1 MKKILYIA
9 LLLAILFSLSPVA
22 FSPAQAQQED
32 PSTGP
37 GETLDTVLARA
48 TAKSF
53 LVTLMRPEL
62 SSLMKFYLL
71 DSVDANEIVTA
82 LEDNPVTGFE
92 ITNSEWVS
100 DVTYQ
105 VKATLQPGNRSIAV
119 YTGKYNGRWRI
130 EGVDLPLAAGTAAP
144 ASVSLGAGEVTTTT
158 AGPAVSPVSDNG
170 TGRLV
175 FQTHSGGDIYIINA
189 DGTGLRRITNGIDP
203 QLSPDGTKITFTRW
217 EPRYELFTINV
228 DGSNEQAWT
237 HGWRE
242 MKSPTWSAD
251 GSKITFSYQSGGR
264 LEGERKRVNLTE
276 AYLKGDTP
284 RIPPE
289 AIDFERVTLDGQ
301 EYLYYYLPADA
312 HWYLKQIDLNTKQLI
327 DLITERHSYG
337 PSGHPSQPHQVI
349 YKGNTGIAIHDA
361 EASADQPITN
371 DHRDHT
377 PVISPDG
384 SKIAVSYWQDGHWE
398 VHTMNIDGS
407 NRQRLTKTP
416 ITAIADKTRLISE
429 EVMGKQRFV
438 APANDL
444 QWNHAAPTWSPDGS
458 KIAFVTDRGHDDGSW
473 EIWIMNADGSDQRPM
488 FPGGTLDGITLNYAG
503 VDERMLSWR

>member
-1 MKKILYIA
+1 MKRIVLLA
-9 LLLAILFSLSPVA
+9 LLLAIVFSLSSAA
-22 FSPAQAQQED
+22 FSPTQAQQED
-32 PSTGP
+32 PSTRS
-37 GETLDTVLARA
+37 GETLNTVLARA

-62 SSLMKFYLL
+62 SSVMKFYLL

-82 LEDNPVTGFE
+82 LEDNPVTDFE
-92 ITNSEWVS
+92 ITGAEWVS

-105 VKATLQPGNRSIAV
+105 VKATLQPGNRPIAV
-119 YTGKYNGRWRI
+119 YTGKYKGRWRV
-130 EGVDLPLAAGTAAP
+130 EGVDLPLTAGAAP
-144 ASVSLGAGEVTTTT
+144 APVSTGTGEATTVT
-158 AGPAVSPVSDNG
+158 ASAKVSPVSNNG
-170 TGRLV
+170 SGQLV
-175 FQTHSGGDIYIINA
+175 FQTQSGGDIYLINA
-189 DGTGLRRITNGIDP
+189 DGTGLRRITHGLDP
-203 QLSPDGTKITFTRW
+203 QLSPDGARIAFTRW

-251 GSKITFSYQSGGR
+251 GSKLTFSYQSGGR
-264 LEGERKRVNLTE
+264 LVGERKRVNLTE
-276 AYLKGDTP
+276 AFLKGDTP
-284 RIPPE
+284 RIPAE
-289 AIDFERVTLDGQ
+289 AVGFEKVTLDGQ
-301 EYLYYYLPADA
+301 EYLYYYLPPDA
-312 HWYLKQIDLNTKQLI
+312 HWYLEQIELNTRQLT
-327 DLITERHSYG
+327 DLTTERHSYG
-337 PSGHPSQPHQVI
+337 PTGHPSQANQLI
-349 YKGNTGIAIHDA
+349 YRGNNGIALHNS
-361 EASADQPITN
+361 ETSTDQPITY

-416 ITAIADKTRLISE
+416 LTAIANKTRLISE

-458 KIAFVTDRGHDDGSW
+458 KIAFVTDRTGKW

-488 FPGGTLDGITLNYAG
+488 FSEGTLDGLTLNYAG

>member
-1 MKKILYIA
+1 MKRLVVLA
-9 LLLAILFSLSPVA
+9 LLLAIVFSLSSGA
-22 FSPAQAQQED
+22 FSPTQAQQED
-32 PSTGP
+32 
-37 GETLDTVLARA
+37 LNTVLAKS
-48 TAKSF
+48 TVKSF

-62 SSLMKFYLL
+62 SSVMKFYLL
-71 DSVDANEIVTA
+71 DSVDANEIVSA
-82 LEDNPVTGFE
+82 LEDNPVTDFE
-92 ITNSEWVS
+92 ITGTEWVS

-105 VKATLQPGNRSIAV
+105 VQADLMPGNRPINV

-130 EGVDLPLAAGTAAP
+130 EGVDLPLTAGAAAP
-144 ASVSLGAGEVTTTT
+144 TSVSTGTSEAPTTT

-170 TGRLV
+170 AGQLV
-175 FQTHSGGDIYIINA
+175 FQTQNGGDIYIINA
-189 DGTGLRRITNGIDP
+189 DGTGLRRVTHGIDP
-203 QLSPDGTKITFTRW
+203 QLSPDGTKIAFTRC

-264 LEGERKRVNLTE
+264 LVGERRRINLTE
-276 AYLKGDTP
+276 AFLKGDSP
-284 RIPPE
+284 RIPAE
-289 AIDFERVTLDGQ
+289 AIDFEVVTMNGQ

-312 HWYLKQIDLNTKQLI
+312 HWYLKQIDLNTKQFT

-337 PSGHPSQPHQVI
+337 PSGHPSQANQVV
-349 YKGNTGIAIHDA
+349 YKGKNGIALNNS
-361 EASADQPITN
+361 ETNTDQPITQ

-384 SKIAVSYWQDGHWE
+384 SKVAVSYWQDGHWE

-416 ITAIADKTRLISE
+416 LTVIADKTRLISE

-438 APANDL
+438 APENDL

-458 KIAFVTDRGHDDGSW
+458 KIAFVTDRTGQW

-488 FPGGTLDGITLNYAG
+488 FSEGTLDGITLNYAG
-503 VDERMLSWR
+503 TDDRMLSWR